1 MNSQFGFLASF
12 EFLQNLASIF
22 FANLNPAI
30 IHNLEKYAAI
40 KKVMYLTGIEELDG
54 DYLEFGT
61 FTGSSISHAIRCA
74 KKAKGHFSKS
84 DNIRFFGYD
93 SFEGF
98 GELPKGDEHAFYTD
112 QNFKTDFQRV
122 SRRVKRVAGKQFD
135 VQLIKGFFS
144 ESLIGGAGIH
154 GITKA
159 RIVFIDSD
167 TKSSADDAL
176 KYCSSVLQPGTYLII
191 DDFFSYK
198 GSSKKGVS
206 AAINEFVE
214 ENDIELR
221 QVFTYGMGGCV
232 FVIDEL

>member
-1 MNSQFGFLASF
+1 MNSQFGFLARF
-12 EFLQNLASIF
+12 EILQNLASVF
-22 FANLNPAI
+22 FASLNPAI

-40 KKVMYLTGIEELDG
+40 KKVMYLTGIEELEG

-74 KKAKGHFSKS
+74 KKAKGHFPKS
-84 DNIRFFGYD
+84 DKVKFFGYD

-98 GELPKGDEHAFYTD
+98 GDLSEGDTHAFYTD
-112 QNFKTDFQRV
+112 QNFKTDFRRV
-122 SRRVKRVAGKQFD
+122 FRRVKKVAGKDFD
-135 VQLIKGFFS
+135 VRLIKGFFKD
-144 ESLIGGAGIH
+144 SLIGGAREH

-167 TKSSADDAL
+167 TKSSAADAL
-176 KYCSSVLQPGTYLII
+176 RYCISALQAGTYII
-191 DDFFSYK
+191 VDDYFSYK

-206 AAINEFVE
+206 AALGEFIE
-214 ENDIELR
+214 ENDIKLR

-232 FVIDEL
+232 FVIDEP